1 MKLLLGTIIQ
11 ATVGSQPDFSM
22 IRNDGSRITG
32 IEFREQRRDVLSHE
46 LIVLDRELVYDSIV
60 AQHNRAIAIY
70 IAKAEIR
77 SIVRVSDRQDT
88 IHLPLLIEGETG

>member
-1 MKLLLGTIIQ
+1 
-11 ATVGSQPDFSM
+11 M

-88 IHLPLLIEGETG
+88 IHLALLIEGESG